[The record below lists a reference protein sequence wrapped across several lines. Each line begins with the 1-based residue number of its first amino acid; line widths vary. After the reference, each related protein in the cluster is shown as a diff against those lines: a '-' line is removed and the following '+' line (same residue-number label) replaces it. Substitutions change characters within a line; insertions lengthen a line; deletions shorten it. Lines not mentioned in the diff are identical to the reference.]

1 MLLLAGISLQGWD
14 GAPFP
19 HRLLWMEISAVTQM
33 SALGV
38 GVVKPSR
45 LWEAALLG
53 RVRGFGAETW
63 PEGAGRCG
71 AQRVLET
78 LYLPVPG
85 GRPLGEDSLL
95 CSVPCS
101 HSFHLEGVVS
111 CELWNH
117 QHRRVGRVSEGG
129 SLGNSGLGIQMA
141 SGLSCTR
148 KSWGRLRSRR
158 PH

>member
-19 HRLLWMEISAVTQM
+19 HRLLWMEISPVIQV

-45 LWEAALLG
+45 LWEAGLLG

-63 PEGAGRCG
+63 PERGGGRYG

-78 LYLPVPG
+78 LYPAVPG

-101 HSFHLEGVVS
+101 HSSRLEGAVS
-111 CELWNH
+111 CELRSR

-129 SLGNSGLGIQMA
+129 SLGNSGLGIQMV
-141 SGLSCTR
+141 SGLNCTR
-148 KSWGRLRSRR
+148 KAGAG
-158 PH
+158 